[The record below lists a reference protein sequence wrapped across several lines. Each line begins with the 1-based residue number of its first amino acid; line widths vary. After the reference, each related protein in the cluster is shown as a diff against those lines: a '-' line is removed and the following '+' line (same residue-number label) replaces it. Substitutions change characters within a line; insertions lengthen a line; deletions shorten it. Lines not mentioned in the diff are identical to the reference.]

1 MTLIHLKDRPT
12 WDHDGWLMTGLASPS
27 RGSKELCTWHV
38 RMAPGADGP
47 PHRCDRELVVNV
59 LEGTVRVTVD
69 GVNNDI
75 KAGEAFIIPA
85 NARRS
90 VSNPGKV
97 VATSLNAVAAGV
109 KTERLDDIP
118 SNTPWLK

>member
-1 MTLIHLKDRPT
+1 
-12 WDHDGWLMTGLASPS
+12 
-27 RGSKELCTWHV
+27 
-38 RMAPGADGP
+38 MAPGADGP